1 MVADEG
7 LDDAHALI
15 RGSSGAGTSTAP
27 SRMDAR
33 KKRGAGAVR
42 CAVSVAARAMGER
55 TSDPGLADA
64 G

>member
-33 KKRGAGAVR
+33 KKRGA
-42 CAVSVAARAMGER
+42 RAMGER